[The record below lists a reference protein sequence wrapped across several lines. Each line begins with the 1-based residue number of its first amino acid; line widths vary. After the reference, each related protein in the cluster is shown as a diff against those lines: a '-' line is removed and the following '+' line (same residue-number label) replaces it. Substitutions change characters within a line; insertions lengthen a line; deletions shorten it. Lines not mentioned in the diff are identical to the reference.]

1 MSTQRLLTTDEMKE
15 LSRAVRGRAGHH
27 RMVAKPVSPYDLARP
42 SRLPK
47 SKTDALETIL
57 RATAR
62 SWTDETRQVFGDDTV
77 VALASLE
84 RMTFRD
90 FAGALSGTGLI
101 VLADAGDMSKA
112 AGIELPADL
121 ALGVVNRMAGGAGK
135 NVPSARD
142 LTRIEVGI
150 ARGFVGRLYE
160 GLSAAWHR
168 ALPVTFKPATQCRSA
183 GEVGWRPD
191 QALAIARMKCRVGAW
206 DSEIAIVLR
215 SELLDQL
222 PDDDGPRREKRA
234 PATSERRNAEEVR
247 NMLGHVPVD
256 MAADLGHARLTLRDV
271 LGMQVGDV
279 LRLDRSVGQAIPFKI
294 GRRPGFEGRPGLS
307 GNRLSVRIE
316 GKTFQAD
323 AENAISPIGAS
334 QNPIEE

>member
-1 MSTQRLLTTDEMKE
+1 
-15 LSRAVRGRAGHH
+15 
-27 RMVAKPVSPYDLARP
+27 
-42 SRLPK
+42 
-47 SKTDALETIL
+47 
-57 RATAR
+57 
-62 SWTDETRQVFGDDTV
+62 
-77 VALASLE
+77 
-84 RMTFRD
+84 
-90 FAGALSGTGLI
+90 
-101 VLADAGDMSKA
+101 MSKA

-121 ALGVVNRMAGGAGK
+121 ALGVVNRMAGGSGK
-135 NVPSARD
+135 RVPSARD
-142 LTRIEVGI
+142 LTRIEIGI

-160 GLSAAWHR
+160 GLSIAWHR
-168 ALPVTFKPATQCRSA
+168 TQPVTFKPATQCRSA
-183 GEVGWRPD
+183 GEVGWNPG

-206 DSEIAIVLR
+206 DSEIAIALR

-222 PDDDGPRREKRA
+222 PDDDVQRREKRS
-234 PATSERRNAEEVR
+234 PATSERRNAEEAR

-294 GRRPGFEGRPGLS
+294 GRRPGFQGRPGLS

-316 GKTFQAD
+316 GKTFHAD
-323 AENAISPIGAS
+323 AENAISPVGAS